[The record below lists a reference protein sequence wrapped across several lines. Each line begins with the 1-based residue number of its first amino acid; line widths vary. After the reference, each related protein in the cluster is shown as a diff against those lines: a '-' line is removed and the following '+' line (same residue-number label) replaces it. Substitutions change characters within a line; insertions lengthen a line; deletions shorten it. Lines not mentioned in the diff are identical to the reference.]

1 MLDANANV
9 IKLDDE
15 ARALPGAWR
24 SSVLG
29 RAGTETVVKVVRM
42 DATPLAEEQHET
54 PEALIVLD
62 GRLRL
67 RVAGR
72 PVDVGA
78 GEMYVVPAA
87 TPHAVLPGS
96 RGTLLIVEA
105 A

>member
-1 MLDANANV
+1 MLDTNV
-9 IKLDDE
+9 IELDDA
-15 ARALPGAWR
+15 ARALPDAWC
-24 SSVLG
+24 SAVLG
-29 RAGTETVVKVVRM
+29 RAGEGSVVKVLRM
-42 DATPLAEEQHET
+42 DGTPLAEEQHGT
-54 PEALIVLD
+54 PEVLIVLD

-105 A
+105 AGQ